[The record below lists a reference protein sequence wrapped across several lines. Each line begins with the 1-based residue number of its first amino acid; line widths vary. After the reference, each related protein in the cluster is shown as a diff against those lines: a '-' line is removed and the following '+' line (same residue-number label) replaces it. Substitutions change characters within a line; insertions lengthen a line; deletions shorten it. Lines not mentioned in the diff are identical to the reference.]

1 MGSDSNEEDESGS
14 AEGACLP
21 KCLGGRRRRSRS
33 IRNRLFRH
41 ACFGPPKIPSV
52 AKDEHNKT
60 ICNSGRHLKL
70 ANPEDTTI
78 PQPTTTHSRFADFS
92 DGSSYGLDR
101 ASSLRSSNLLSHDF
115 LNRDY
120 AGIDARS
127 RRRRRPLQESSSSP
141 GTAQFSRTRSVGR
154 LRERVLR
161 SRTSLLDG
169 RLGSL
174 LPSDDTY
181 VDRYL
186 NDVGDVS
193 SEVGSMNLELRQ
205 TSTQHT
211 LDHRSTFLHRRRRI
225 RSQIRALGRLGG
237 RFDNIS
243 EHDRSCILSGQH
255 GTASCNCRTNTPSHG
270 TNNRAGISR
279 IVMLAEALFEVLD
292 EIHQHAAV
300 LASRPSLSSFSIG
313 GSAPAPKE
321 VVDGMPVKKYMKS
334 EKQQVADAT
343 QCYICLVEYEDGDSM
358 RILPCRHEF
367 HQNCV
372 DRWLNEVHR
381 ISPIL
386 ERMLKAKLPSA
397 LE

>member
-1 MGSDSNEEDESGS
+1 M
-14 AEGACLP
+14 
-21 KCLGGRRRRSRS
+21 
-33 IRNRLFRH
+33 
-41 ACFGPPKIPSV
+41 
-52 AKDEHNKT
+52 
-60 ICNSGRHLKL
+60 

-92 DGSSYGLDR
+92 DGSSYRLDR

-225 RSQIRALGRLGG
+225 RSQV
-237 RFDNIS
+237 D
-243 EHDRSCILSGQH
+243 
-255 GTASCNCRTNTPSHG
+255 
-270 TNNRAGISR
+270 
-279 IVMLAEALFEVLD
+279 LF
-292 EIHQHAAV
+292 
-300 LASRPSLSSFSIG
+300 
-313 GSAPAPKE
+313 
-321 VVDGMPVKKYMKS
+321 
-334 EKQQVADAT
+334 
-343 QCYICLVEYEDGDSM
+343 
-358 RILPCRHEF
+358 
-367 HQNCV
+367 
-372 DRWLNEVHR
+372 VHFC
-381 ISPIL
+381 
-386 ERMLKAKLPSA
+386 
-397 LE
+397 